1 MTRFVIAAGLALL
14 AAVIASRLTRRTT
27 GEPAP
32 AREWNVPRQLDRSDF
47 ARPDARWLV
56 ALFSSADCEVCQ
68 AVWERAQVVEG
79 AEVAVQNLD
88 AKADK
93 TLHERYRVDAVPLLL
108 ISDDQGVV
116 RRHFLGPVTAT
127 DVWGALAELR

>member
-1 MTRFVIAAGLALL
+1 MTRFVIAAILALL
-14 AAVIASRLTRRTT
+14 AAVIAGYLTRRTARA
-27 GEPAP
+27 PAP
-32 AREWNVPRQLDRSDF
+32 AREWNVPKQLDRSDF

-68 AVWERAQVVEG
+68 AVWERAQVVDG

-93 TLHERYRVDAVPLLL
+93 GLHERYRIDAVPLLL
-108 ISDDQGVV
+108 ITDDEGIV
-116 RRHFLGPVTAT
+116 RRHFLGPVTAA
-127 DVWGALAELR
+127 DLWGALAELR